1 MLHKLNPFA
10 KKQDDLVA
18 EATEV
23 LETTK
28 VTTADPKAS
37 EPKKKG
43 IIGGL
48 KDKAVEKMLE
58 KQLAQVPPA
67 QREMLMNAIKKN
79 PDFFEK
85 IAQKIKEEQEKNGG
99 NQMAA
104 SMKVMRENQ
113 GELMKI
119 MSGK

>member
-1 MLHKLNPFA
+1 MLNKLNPFA
-10 KKQDDLVA
+10 KKQDDLAQDAAQVI
-18 EATEV
+18 ENSNNAT
-23 LETTK
+23 TS
-28 VTTADPKAS
+28 DPV
-37 EPKKKG
+37 KKKG

-58 KQLAQVPPA
+58 KQLASVPPA

-79 PDFFEK
+79 PDFFER
-85 IAQKIKEEQEKNGG
+85 IANKIKEEQDRNGG